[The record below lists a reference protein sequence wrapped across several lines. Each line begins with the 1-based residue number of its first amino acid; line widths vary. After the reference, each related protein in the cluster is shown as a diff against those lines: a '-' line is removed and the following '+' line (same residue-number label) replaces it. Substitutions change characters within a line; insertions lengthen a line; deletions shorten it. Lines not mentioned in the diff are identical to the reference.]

1 MKKYLKCSVLLSMVL
16 MIVMVAY
23 TVFAGGGENG
33 KEAERVEIN
42 TEAIGKWIEELQP
55 SVMTPEE
62 QRKEL
67 EWFAR
72 AAAPYRGLEIKSVA
86 EGIKTHYY
94 ESEVLAKAFS
104 EITGINVI
112 HDILGEGEIVQRV
125 QKQIQTGRKIYDIYV
140 NDTDL
145 IGMHYRAQSALN
157 FTEYMNGEGGKI
169 TDPYMDWE
177 DFLNLEFGQDYD
189 GNQLQIPDQQ
199 FAILYWFRHD
209 WFTRP
214 DLKQAFKKQFGY
226 ELGIPIN
233 WAAYEDIAKFFTG
246 REIDGRKVYG
256 HMDYGKKSPSLGWRI
271 SDAFLAI
278 GGMGDKGLPNGMPVD
293 DWGIRVENGV
303 PVGASV
309 ERGGAINGPAAV
321 YAITKYVDFM
331 KNYADPVALAMTWSE
346 EGPYPAQGNIAQTW
360 YMCLTWLSED
370 AFSDPSSPVVG
381 DDGKPLWR
389 VAPQPHGKYW
399 EEGQKV
405 GYQDAGAWTILKDS
419 VDDKHRDAAWLWAQF
434 CISKTVALKKF
445 TVGRTPI
452 RKSTIWSDY
461 IEDRKDIFGGVIEF
475 YRSNQE
481 KLYTPTG
488 LNVPHYPALAEKW
501 WQNVAQIIIGE
512 VTPQEGMDNL
522 AKDMDDIMAK
532 LNMKYK
538 SPKLNPKVSRDT
550 WLKGPGAP
558 KDFIKGEPDPI
569 AIPYDK
575 AIKQWLE

>member
-1 MKKYLKCSVLLSMVL
+1 MKKLKKGLLLGMVL
-16 MIVMVAY
+16 
-23 TVFAGGGENG
+23 VFALSAGMVYAGSEGG
-33 KEAERVEIN
+33 KEVEIN
-42 TEAIGKWIEELQP
+42 EEAISKWIEEFQP
-55 SVMTPEE
+55 SVLTPEE
-62 QRKEL
+62 QREEL

-72 AAAPYRGLEIKSVA
+72 AAAPYKGLEIKSVA

-104 EITGINVI
+104 EITGINVT
-112 HDILGEGEIVQRV
+112 HDVLGEGEIVQRV

-157 FTEYMNGEGGKI
+157 YTDYMDGEGAHI
-169 TDPYMDWE
+169 TNPNMDWD

-214 DLKQAFKKQFGY
+214 ELKKAFKQDFGY
-226 ELGIPIN
+226 ELGVPIN

-246 REIDGRKVYG
+246 RNIDGRSVYG

-271 SDAFLAI
+271 SDAFLAV

-293 DWGIRVENGV
+293 DWGIRVENGI

-309 ERGGAINGPAAV
+309 ERGGAVNGPAAV

-331 KNYADPVALAMTWSE
+331 KKYADPVALDMTWSE
-346 EGPYPAQGNIAQTW
+346 EGPYPGQGHIAQSW
-360 YMCLTWLSED
+360 YMCCTWLSED
-370 AFSDPSSPVVG
+370 AFADPSSPVVDNETG
-381 DDGKPLWR
+381 MPLWR

-434 CISKTVALKKF
+434 CISKTVDLKKF

-452 RKSTIWSDY
+452 RKSTIWSDH
-461 IEDRKDIFGGVIEF
+461 IESTKEQYGGMVEF

-488 LNVPHYPALAEKW
+488 MNVPHYPALAEKW

-522 AKDMDDIMAK
+522 ARDMDDIMGK
-532 LNMKYK
+532 LNMKFK
-538 SPKLNPKVSRDT
+538 SPELNPVEPREN
-550 WLKGPGAP
+550 WLKKPGAP
-558 KDFIKGEPDPI
+558 KDYIEGEEQGI
-569 AIPYDK
+569 AIPYEE
-575 AIKQWLE
+575 ALEQWLD